1 MASAVATAKV
11 NNQNHCKEDTAL
23 DLKKK
28 NESLS
33 KEVERLTALVSK
45 SERKRRKQKIVY
57 EKNMENLSIRL
68 VDFESNLRKE
78 QKEIQDLISKKEQQ
92 IKVREELVKTL
103 RDKLTEQFCNQCG
116 CANPKVTSI
125 GVDWELDIDEDKN
138 EVIKKL
144 PPLDLPPPEESKQI
158 SFTNHRPFRPKSK
171 LSPVAEESELSFGS
185 SLRDIHADLTP
196 DRFHAALTASLGS
209 LLDNVEDGVE
219 TPTNSIGGGSN
230 EDKSNVEE
238 KSPEDHCNINEA
250 NIELEETVSV
260 LAPASEQVVVKDK
273 VALPS
278 NGLFTFSD
286 RLSSNI
292 LSLVNQNLA
301 QKKTKRIESPP
312 DKGKENISNI
322 QNFCANIV
330 TKNLLE
336 AMNEISATK
345 RKQCVN
351 LSSTHERTPTVGPSS
366 DKMKRL
372 HTAAVSFV
380 DQFISNDFMSE
391 SLSQRSNSPRRV
403 PPMSSDEIP
412 DEISQEDSI
421 HTDNGKQKELFD
433 HARLDTDMNPN
444 NSTLVTEPTLDDDK
458 FVVIGEEE
466 PTEIVSIET
475 NEKRT
480 SFNDNDQELGEKLIS
495 NVEASDQRIPDDE
508 NETTDEHRLPTEPNK
523 NRTSMEELNGH
534 VKSDKLSEK
543 QIPDDERTEKEIQDK
558 QQLPIE
564 PANGENENEHELMDD
579 TSDHK
584 RTNDENSPPNDASP
598 DSTKSKKK
606 KKKKKKKRK
615 SVCNE
620 SDESFVSATGENTQD
635 TSVDQPVMERMKS
648 PVEDKFSLTLDDQ
661 LDLLSESPT
670 SPTHSTIGEQLSQTT
685 KM

>member
-1 MASAVATAKV
+1 MASAVTTAKV

-103 RDKLTEQFCNQCG
+103 RDKLTQQFCNQCG
-116 CANPKVTSI
+116 CANPKVDSMD
-125 GVDWELDIDEDKN
+125 VDWELDIDEDKN

-171 LSPVAEESELSFGS
+171 LSPVAEESEISFGS

-230 EDKSNVEE
+230 EDNSNAEE
-238 KSPEDHCNINEA
+238 KSPEDQCDINEA
-250 NIELEETVSV
+250 NIEETVSV
-260 LAPASEQVVVKDK
+260 LAPAFEQVVVKEK
-273 VALPS
+273 VASPS

-301 QKKTKRIESPP
+301 QKKTKRIDSPN
-312 DKGKENISNI
+312 KGKENISNI

-336 AMNEISATK
+336 AMNEISASK
-345 RKQCVN
+345 RKECVN
-351 LSSTHERTPTVGPSS
+351 SSSTHERTPTLGPSS

-391 SLSQRSNSPRRV
+391 SLSQRSLSPRRV
-403 PPMSSDEIP
+403 HPMSSDEIP
-412 DEISQEDSI
+412 DEISQEDSF
-421 HTDNGKQKELFD
+421 HTRNEKQRELFD

-480 SFNDNDQELGEKLIS
+480 SFNDNDQELSEKQIP
-495 NVEASDQRIPDDE
+495 NEEASDQRIPDDE
-508 NETTDEHRLPTEPNK
+508 NETTNEQRQPTEPNDD
-523 NRTSMEELNGH
+523 RTSMEELNGH
-534 VKSDKLSEK
+534 LKSDEPSEK
-543 QIPDDERTEKEIQDK
+543 QIPDNQITEQQIQDK
-558 QQLPIE
+558 QQLHIE
-564 PANGENENEHELMDD
+564 PANGENENEHQPMDD

-620 SDESFVSATGENTQD
+620 SDESFVSATSENTQD
-635 TSVDQPVMERMKS
+635 TSADQPIMERIKS
-648 PVEDKFSLTLDDQ
+648 PVEDKFSLALDDQ
-661 LDLLSESPT
+661 LDLLGESPT
-670 SPTHSTIGEQLSQTT
+670 SPTHSTLGEQLSQTT

>member
-1 MASAVATAKV
+1 MASAVTTAKV

-103 RDKLTEQFCNQCG
+103 RDKLTQQFCNQCG
-116 CANPKVTSI
+116 CANPKVDSMD
-125 GVDWELDIDEDKN
+125 VDWELDIDEDKN

-171 LSPVAEESELSFGS
+171 LSPVAEESEISFGS

-230 EDKSNVEE
+230 EDNSNAEE
-238 KSPEDHCNINEA
+238 KSPEDQCDINEA
-250 NIELEETVSV
+250 NIEETVSV
-260 LAPASEQVVVKDK
+260 LTPAFEQVVVKEK
-273 VALPS
+273 VASPS

-301 QKKTKRIESPP
+301 QKKTKRIDSPP
-312 DKGKENISNI
+312 NKGKENISNI

-336 AMNEISATK
+336 AMNEISAS
-345 RKQCVN
+345 KQKECVIS
-351 LSSTHERTPTVGPSS
+351 SSTRERTPTVDPSS

-391 SLSQRSNSPRRV
+391 SLSQRSLSPRRV

-421 HTDNGKQKELFD
+421 LTGNEKQRELFD

-458 FVVIGEEE
+458 CVVIREEE

-480 SFNDNDQELGEKLIS
+480 SFNDNDQELSEKRIS

-508 NETTDEHRLPTEPNK
+508 NETTDEQRLPTEPND
-523 NRTSMEELNGH
+523 NRTSTEELNGH
-534 VKSDKLSEK
+534 LKSDEPSEK
-543 QIPDDERTEKEIQDK
+543 QIPDNQITEQQIQDE
-558 QQLPIE
+558 QQQSME
-564 PANGENENEHELMDD
+564 PANGEIENEHQPADD

-584 RTNDENSPPNDASP
+584 RTNNENSPPNDASP

-615 SVCNE
+615 SVSNE

-635 TSVDQPVMERMKS
+635 TSADQPVMERMKL

-661 LDLLSESPT
+661 LDLLGESPT
-670 SPTHSTIGEQLSQTT
+670 SPTHSTLGEQLSQTT